1 MLNIEEIEKIPF
13 VFIVGR
19 GRSGTTLL
27 QNILDANK
35 NVLMPIESSLI
46 IYLKQKYFTKTKW
59 TQTDVLDF
67 IDDIYLDRKF
77 RKSWYINKES
87 LIDQFLKIP
96 LNKLNFKLLC
106 KLIYLNYKSPYKKAK
121 IFLLGDKNPIYAV
134 FLKDLIDVF
143 PDAKFIHLIRDYR
156 DNVLS
161 NVNVIKTESIPL
173 ATHGWV
179 AYNQEIEKVKKKNPS
194 HFLTVRYED
203 LVSFPEEYTKK
214 ICHFLDLAYNPKMLE
229 FNKIIE
235 KKVESDDFQSTKEMD
250 DFHPNLIKPIN
261 TNQIRKWETVFT
273 KKEVE
278 LIELIA
284 GDYGKKYGYETTQQ
298 KSTNLALKFIVVKS
312 LIRHQINHK
321 IIVTYYK
328 LPQKIRELMSG
339 FSKFLFKTFRYTNY
353 FNSSDFRYDDN
364 NRK

>member
-173 ATHGWV
+173 AAHGWV
-179 AYNQEIEKVKKKNPS
+179 AYNQEIEKIKKNKPNN
-194 HFLTVRYED
+194 FLTLKYED
-203 LVSFPEEYTKK
+203 LVAFPEEYTKR
-214 ICHFLDLAYNPKMLE
+214 ICQFLSLAFSPEMLE
-229 FNKIIE
+229 FNKVIE
-235 KKVESDDFQSTKEMD
+235 KKVESEGFNSTKEMT
-250 DFHPNLIKPIN
+250 DFHPNLIKPIS
-261 TNQIRKWETVFT
+261 TNHIKKWETAFT

-278 LIELIA
+278 LIEYIA
-284 GDYGKKYGYETTQQ
+284 GDYGKKYGYETSQP
-298 KSTNLALKFIVVKS
+298 KSSSLSLKFTAITS
-312 LIRHQINHK
+312 FIRHQINYK
-321 IIVTYYK
+321 IITLYYK
-328 LPQKIRELMSG
+328 LPQKTRELMSS
-339 FSKFLFKTFRYTNY
+339 FSRFLFKTFRYTNY